1 MFTFLRKRLY
11 NSVQEHFNQRGM
23 KMQTKKARTTYLG
36 TLHKKVVAN
45 DELKDILQNAGS
57 YESRM
62 KAYREYW
69 IPDNFIEENASWIN
83 WTFITSYQPLS
94 TKLIE
99 KYHLKIDFD
108 NLITYQKVPQK
119 ILLKFHEQI
128 DVDKLTKYHPLSE
141 KFITKYHDFFGMAW
155 SNIVFYQKLSLQFL
169 IDNKDEFEIE
179 DLEGGKVNEQTI
191 DNYKI
196 FLKMGVI

>member
-1 MFTFLRKRLY
+1 
-11 NSVQEHFNQRGM
+11 
-23 KMQTKKARTTYLG
+23 MQTKKARMNYVG
-36 TLHKKVVAN
+36 TLIKKIVSN
-45 DELKDILQNAGS
+45 EELKDILQNAGS
-57 YESRM
+57 YENRM

-69 IPDNFIEENASWIN
+69 IPDDFIEENASWIN

-94 TKLIE
+94 TKFIE
-99 KYHLKIDFD
+99 KYHLNIDFD
-108 NLITYQKVPQK
+108 NLVTYQKVPQK
-119 ILLKFHEQI
+119 ILLKFYEQI

-141 KFITKYHDFFGMAW
+141 KFITKYHDLFGMAW

-169 IDNKDEFEIE
+169 IDNKDEFEVE
-179 DLEGGKVNEQTI
+179 DLEGGKVDAQTI